1 MIAHLTHVPRA
12 VVVYFFVAPNQH
24 IVQFDYPS
32 LRQAKRDWP
41 LALLRR
47 AACTPSQPWAH
58 STYWEYHVPD
68 SEYQKI
74 HRVEPMRHPVL
85 RYQGGETIPVDQLVG
100 PTSRSKRKPKHVVL
114 KPSERSVA
122 RRLREQQTFSQDEPP
137 IRASR
142 RVHRTYWEDVWE
154 TRREERSW
162 KGHREHQWR

>member
-1 MIAHLTHVPRA
+1 MIAQLKHVPRA

-24 IVQFDYPS
+24 IVQFDYSS

-100 PTSRSKRKPKHVVL
+100 PTSRSKRKP
-114 KPSERSVA
+114 SERSVA

>member
-1 MIAHLTHVPRA
+1 MIAQLTHVPRA

-100 PTSRSKRKPKHVVL
+100 PTSRSKRKP
-114 KPSERSVA
+114 SERSVA

>member
-1 MIAHLTHVPRA
+1 MIAQLKHVPRA

-58 STYWEYHVPD
+58 STYWEYHVPN

-74 HRVEPMRHPVL
+74 HRVEPIRQPVL
-85 RYQGGETIPVDQLVG
+85 RYQGGESISMDQLVG
-100 PTSRSKRKPKHVVL
+100 PASRSKR

>member
-1 MIAHLTHVPRA
+1 MIAQLKHVPRA

-100 PTSRSKRKPKHVVL
+100 PTSRSKRKP
-114 KPSERSVA
+114 SERSVA

>member
-1 MIAHLTHVPRA
+1 MLNSRMYHARWWCIFSSRPINTLFNLIIPRFGKRSGIGHVHYCDRQL
-12 VVVYFFVAPNQH
+12 AP
-24 IVQFDYPS
+24 
-32 LRQAKRDWP
+32 L
-41 LALLRR
+41 
-47 AACTPSQPWAH
+47 QPWSR
-58 STYWEYHVPD
+58 STYWVYHVPD

-74 HRVEPMRHPVL
+74 HRVEPIRQPVL
-85 RYQGGETIPVDQLVG
+85 RYQGGESISMDQLVG

-122 RRLREQQTFSQDEPP
+122 RRLLEQQTFSQDEPP

-162 KGHREHQWR
+162 KSHREHQWR

>member
-1 MIAHLTHVPRA
+1 MIAQLTHVPRA

-24 IVQFDYPS
+24 IVQFDYSS

-47 AACTPSQPWAH
+47 AVCTPSQPWAH
-58 STYWEYHVPD
+58 STYWEYHVQD

-100 PTSRSKRKPKHVVL
+100 PTSRSKR

-162 KGHREHQWR
+162 KSHREHQWR

>member
-1 MIAHLTHVPRA
+1 MIAQLTHVPRA

-85 RYQGGETIPVDQLVG
+85 RYQGGETIPVDQFVG
-100 PTSRSKRKPKHVVL
+100 PTSRSKR

>member
-1 MIAHLTHVPRA
+1 MIAQLTHVPRA

-24 IVQFDYPS
+24 IVQFDYSS

-100 PTSRSKRKPKHVVL
+100 PTSRSKRKP
-114 KPSERSVA
+114 SERSVA